1 VTAPPTDSDEQPWR
15 QLLRDALAQPLLWYV
30 RRRHLPIPTN
40 TAGTAVS
47 ANSVVV
53 SEPRGLTRLM
63 STDASLSDGMRR
75 LRSVNVPEVAT
86 LSRRLTE
93 RRFVD
98 NPALLRSIVAR
109 AAGSAGTTPS
119 AAAAVAALGATT
131 DPALGKGLA
140 LLTAQ
145 SGALARTLNSD
156 RIVEAGV
163 LPEIDRLAR
172 DVPPNRLA
180 ELATELRN
188 AVKANEDIE
197 ANLAD
202 LRRRLVS
209 RP

>member
-1 VTAPPTDSDEQPWR
+1 
-15 QLLRDALAQPLLWYV
+15 
-30 RRRHLPIPTN
+30 
-40 TAGTAVS
+40 
-47 ANSVVV
+47 
-53 SEPRGLTRLM
+53 M